1 MLSFG
6 CSLLVFAPLAT
17 FSSAVSQWDFFH
29 EAFPAGE
36 EKYAG
41 PWATPP
47 ESAGRPWQIVEQP
60 LKRGRGSSSGART
73 SYPFR
78 IRVAEERNVNSQQKR
93 GMGVPV
99 VERGEERCNL
109 MNLLHPVILNL
120 PMITQVNKRE
130 PAQVITKLQKKDW
143 NVPKSE
149 PSQQPVG
156 DFPRLPGLPFST
168 LVPSAPKWKGEGG
181 Q

>member
-1 MLSFG
+1 MFFAAGMLSFG

-17 FSSAVSQWDFFH
+17 FSSAVSQWHFFH

-41 PWATPP
+41 PWAPPP

-78 IRVAEERNVNSQQKR
+78 IRVAEERNMNSQQKR
-93 GMGVPV
+93 GMGLPVVEMGRGVPV
-99 VERGEERCNL
+99 VERGEEKCNL

-143 NVPKSE
+143 NVP
-149 PSQQPVG
+149 QI
-156 DFPRLPGLPFST
+156 
-168 LVPSAPKWKGEGG
+168 
-181 Q
+181 